1 MSIDTRHAQ
10 PQQQTAAAE
19 RDGTHATQLAGLRRH
34 RASSAEF
41 MPITVYTVYIQ
52 YIIILSLSDGTSDQE
67 PNIIHTDDV
76 QILRGGHP

>member
-1 MSIDTRHAQ
+1 
-10 PQQQTAAAE
+10 
-19 RDGTHATQLAGLRRH
+19 
-34 RASSAEF
+34 